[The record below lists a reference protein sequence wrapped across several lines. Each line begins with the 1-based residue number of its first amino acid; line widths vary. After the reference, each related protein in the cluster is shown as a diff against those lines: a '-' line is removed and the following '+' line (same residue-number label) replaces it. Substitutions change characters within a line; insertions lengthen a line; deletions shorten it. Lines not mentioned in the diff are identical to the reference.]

1 MGDAMR
7 RHFRAPRKLLKAHGT
22 VVDEKGGLGVV
33 ALVDMQ
39 VGAEDKACVRTD
51 TETTY
56 DVEGDIVAGTDRRDK
71 TRKHVE
77 LRDVVCELHVVYFLR
92 EI

>member
-22 VVDEKGGLGVV
+22 VVDEKGRLGVV
-33 ALVDMQ
+33 ALVYMQ
-39 VGAEDKACVRTD
+39 VGTEDKARVSAD

-77 LRDVVCELHVVYFLR
+77 LRDVVHVLHVYFLR